1 MSARGRFE
9 ALWQT
14 LTTEQQTLLARDYAT
29 RARDDGAF
37 VVLADARQVSIPPIL
52 TPSAIER
59 ARLRE
64 VSTQAHLITRALTRL
79 TVDLMEDPSRAPLKQ
94 RLFGAFT
101 ALEAEALGATWRKS
115 EQLATVRVD
124 FLVDSG
130 GRARALEVN
139 STIPAMQGYSD
150 AIAAA
155 FIRAVAGA
163 RAMPDAFADALV
175 DDNGRNSDDLLASLV
190 AHHERLGGRAGGSQS
205 IAIVARAGDAQ
216 YGELRHYVRRWE
228 ALGHRVFI
236 ATPETVRIVD
246 GRAVVDGNIPDLV
259 YRHIFARR
267 LDPASDFARICLEPE
282 HFHVFNP
289 ISSHLEVKAML
300 GLLSAAG
307 ADDADAE
314 RIGLDADERAAVA
327 HAVPWTR
334 LLQHGA
340 TTGPGGEAI
349 DDLPAWVR
357 AHGRALVLKR
367 SWDYGGKGVFLGNE
381 LAGSSAASEARLRA
395 LLGRA
400 PADPVGWDA
409 LVAFALADR
418 DAWVVQELVP
428 ALPER
433 LLRVDA
439 HGAVEARDLYVDLS
453 AFTNLGD
460 APRPSG
466 GAVRASESRIVN
478 ILGGGGLSPLVR
490 EDVLLR
496 LLD

>member
-1 MSARGRFE
+1 MSARARFD
-9 ALWQT
+9 ALWAT
-14 LTTEQQTLLARDYAT
+14 LTSEQQTLLARDYAT
-29 RARDDGAF
+29 RARSDGAF
-37 VVLADARQVSIPPIL
+37 VVMSDARQVPIPPIL
-52 TPSAIER
+52 TPMAIDR
-59 ARLRE
+59 GHLRDL
-64 VSTQAHLITRALTRL
+64 SMQAHLITRALTKL

-101 ALEAEALGATWRKS
+101 ALEAEALGTTWRKS

-124 FLVDSG
+124 FLVDTN

-155 FIRAVAGA
+155 FVRAVAAA
-163 RAMPDAFADALV
+163 RAMPDAHAEALV
-175 DDNGRNSDDLLASLV
+175 DDNGRNSDDLLASLL
-190 AHHERLGGRAGGSQS
+190 AHHERLGGRSGGAQS
-205 IAIVARAGDAQ
+205 IAIVARSGDAQ

-236 ATPETVRIVD
+236 ATPEVVRIVD
-246 GRAVVDGNIPDLV
+246 GRAVVDDVIPDLI

-267 LDPASDFARICLEPE
+267 LDPAGDFARMCLEPE
-282 HFHVFNP
+282 RFHVFNP
-289 ISSHLEVKAML
+289 ISSHLEVKGML
-300 GLLSAAG
+300 GLLSAA
-307 ADDADAE
+307 AVDDADAA
-314 RIGLDADERAAVA
+314 RMGLGDDERQAVA
-327 HAVPWTR
+327 QAVPWTR
-334 LLQHGA
+334 LLQHGP

-349 DDLPAWVR
+349 DELASWVR

-367 SWDYGGKGVFLGNE
+367 SWDYGGKGVYLGNE
-381 LAGSSAASEARLRA
+381 LAEGASAESRLRT

-400 PADPVGWDA
+400 PADTVGWDQ
-409 LVAFALADR
+409 LVDFALADH

-433 LLRVDA
+433 LFRVDDS
-439 HGAVEARDLYVDLS
+439 GVEARDLYIDLS
-453 AFTNLGD
+453 AFTNIGD
-460 APRPSG
+460 AARPSG

-478 ILGGGGLSPLVR
+478 ILGGGGLAPLIR
-490 EDVLLR
+490 EDVLQR

>member
-1 MSARGRFE
+1 MSARARFD
-9 ALWQT
+9 ALWAT
-14 LTTEQQTLLARDYAT
+14 LTSEQQNLLARDYAT
-29 RARDDGAF
+29 RARSDGAF
-37 VVLADARQVSIPPIL
+37 VVMSDARQVPIPPIL
-52 TPSAIER
+52 TPMAIER
-59 ARLRE
+59 AHLRD
-64 VSTQAHLITRALTRL
+64 VSQQAYLITRALTKL
-79 TVDLMEDPSRAPLKQ
+79 TVDLMEDSSRAPLKQ

-124 FLVDSG
+124 FLVDTG

-155 FIRAVAGA
+155 FVRAVAGA
-163 RAMPDAFADALV
+163 RAMPEAHAEALV
-175 DDNGRNSDDLLASLV
+175 DDNGRNSDDLLTSLL
-190 AHHERLGGRAGGSQS
+190 AHHERLGGRTGSGQS
-205 IAIVARAGDAQ
+205 IAIVARSGDAQ

-228 ALGHRVFI
+228 TLGHRAFI
-236 ATPETVRIVD
+236 ATPEVVRIVD
-246 GRAVVDGNIPDLV
+246 GRAVVDDVIPDV
-259 YRHIFARR
+259 IYRHIFARR
-267 LDPASDFARICLEPE
+267 LDPASDFARMCLEPE
-282 HFHVFNP
+282 RFHVFNP
-289 ISSHLEVKAML
+289 ISSHLEVKGML
-300 GLLSAAG
+300 GLLSAAAVDG
-307 ADDADAE
+307 EASA
-314 RIGLDADERAAVA
+314 RIGLGDEERQAVTL
-327 HAVPWTR
+327 AVPWTR

-349 DDLPAWVR
+349 DDLAAWVR

-367 SWDYGGKGVFLGNE
+367 SWDYGGKGVYLGNE
-381 LAGSSAASEARLRA
+381 LAEGAAAESRLRT

-400 PADPVGWDA
+400 PAEMVGWDQ
-409 LVAFALADR
+409 LIDFALADR

-433 LLRVDA
+433 LLRVDDS
-439 HGAVEARDLYVDLS
+439 GVEARDLYVDLS
-453 AFTNLGD
+453 AFTNVGD

-478 ILGGGGLSPLVR
+478 ILGGGGLAPLIR
-490 EDVLLR
+490 EDVLAR